1 MILFIS
7 SYNDI
12 LLPPIS
18 ERLRALGQKITLENI
33 PSIIGMD
40 SNGWSFLWA
49 KAKNPR
55 GLLIEDWI
63 LENGFCVENVGTPDT
78 FICSRA
84 RSAVDI
90 SLSSPGIEIF
100 DWKIAERH
108 SFSNHQ
114 LIEFSVNL
122 GTKFKKM

>member
-18 ERLRALGQKITLENI
+18 ERLRALEEKIALENI
-33 PSIIGMD
+33 PSVIGMD

-49 KAKNPR
+49 KAENPR

-63 LENGFCVENVGTPDT
+63 LENGFCVETLGLL
-78 FICSRA
+78 I
-84 RSAVDI
+84 
-90 SLSSPGIEIF
+90 LSFVPEQDRQWIF
-100 DWKIAERH
+100 PYPLRELKY
-108 SFSNHQ
+108 
-114 LIEFSVNL
+114 LI
-122 GTKFKKM
+122 GK